1 MPLPTDITKLLES
14 VASAMVADILE
25 SFTLEEIKLL
35 VEEMEAELRK
45 RQ

>member
-1 MPLPTDITKLLES
+1 MPLPTDITKLLEA

-35 VEEMEAELRK
+35 VEEMEAELRQ
-45 RQ
+45 RP